1 MAGLSDFIGKSN
13 EGVNAIKLTVDDD
26 FLSPRLSLNRYYISR
41 RSWVVTRLAG
51 RGVVTLQIAEYPV
64 VIDNLVG
71 AIVYLYDQD
80 GNPVPDNDTVVDDK
94 PGERTVDVLDGDSVI
109 SMLDDYFDSDSLV
122 DVTEN
127 KKTPVTVVQ
136 AISKPTS

>member
-26 FLSPRLSLNRYYISR
+26 FLSPRLSLNHDYITR
-41 RSWVVTRLAG
+41 RSWEVTRLAV
-51 RGVVTLQIAEYPV
+51 RGVVTLQIMEYTF
-64 VIDNLVG
+64 VIDNLVV
-71 AIVYLYDQD
+71 AIVNHYDQD
-80 GNPVPDNDTVVDDK
+80 GNPVHDNDTVVDDE
-94 PGERTVDVLDGDSVI
+94 PGEHMVDVLDGVSVI

-127 KKTPVTVVQ
+127 KKSPVTVVQ

>member
-26 FLSPRLSLNRYYISR
+26 FLSPRLSLNRDYISR
-41 RSWVVTRLAG
+41 RRWVVTRLAG
-51 RGVVTLQIAEYPV
+51 RGVVTLQIIEYPV

-80 GNPVPDNDTVVDDK
+80 GNPVPDNDTVVDDE

-127 KKTPVTVVQ
+127 KKSPVTVVQ

>member
-1 MAGLSDFIGKSN
+1 M
-13 EGVNAIKLTVDDD
+13 
-26 FLSPRLSLNRYYISR
+26 
-41 RSWVVTRLAG
+41 
-51 RGVVTLQIAEYPV
+51 
-64 VIDNLVG
+64 
-71 AIVYLYDQD
+71 
-80 GNPVPDNDTVVDDK
+80 PDNDTVVDDE

-127 KKTPVTVVQ
+127 KKSPVTVVQ